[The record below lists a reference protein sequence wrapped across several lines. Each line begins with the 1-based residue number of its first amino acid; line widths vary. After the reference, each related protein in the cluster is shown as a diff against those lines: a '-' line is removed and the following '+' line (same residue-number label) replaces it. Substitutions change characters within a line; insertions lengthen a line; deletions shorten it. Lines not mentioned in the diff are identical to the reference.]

1 MEALERYLNSF
12 GKYVVKQSR
21 ANLSRKKK
29 NVSKELYNSLE
40 FKVVKLQKF

>member
-21 ANLSRKKK
+21 ANLTRKKRMLVK
-29 NVSKELYNSLE
+29 NCITP
-40 FKVVKLQKF
+40 